1 MKETVEGLGRCLRLS
16 PIAFFPMLKIDHQSQ
31 KMKDYLYAPP
41 RRYRTIE
48 IIHDA
53 LVKAGKIKPSRQRRF
68 LSPKEAQKL
77 KTEWRECKHVSKFL
91 ALAKLRRCN
100 FLNYQYFMN
109 VYEEDPACD
118 MTIQDYI
125 IQETRCCMHGVREL
139 LREKEM
145 SFGVQ

>member
-1 MKETVEGLGRCLRLS
+1 
-16 PIAFFPMLKIDHQSQ
+16 
-31 KMKDYLYAPP
+31 MKDYLYAPP

-53 LVKAGKIKPSRQRRF
+53 LVKAGKIKPSRQTGQIPESQRG
-68 LSPKEAQKL
+68 
-77 KTEWRECKHVSKFL
+77 TETEKKKKKWRECKHVNKFL

-100 FLNYQYFMN
+100 FLNYQYFME